1 MAKAVD
7 RFLAA
12 AGISVEVREFPEGTR
27 TAADAAAAIGVEVG
41 QIVKSLLWMA
51 GDEPVLALVAG
62 DRRLDA
68 DRLRDVLG
76 ADAVRSANADEA
88 RAATGFAIGGVPPF
102 GHPAP
107 IRTVMDESFGRF
119 DEVWAAAGT
128 PRDVFRTTPADLAER
143 AGARTAAIAA

>member
-12 AGISVEVREFPEGTR
+12 AGDVEAREFPAGTR

-62 DRRLDA
+62 DRRLDP
-68 DRLRDVLG
+68 DRLRDELG
-76 ADAVRSANADEA
+76 VEAVRSANADEA
-88 RAATGFAIGGVPPF
+88 RAATGFSIGGVPPF

-107 IRTVMDESFGRF
+107 IRTVMDESFSRF

-128 PRDVFRTTPADLAER
+128 PRDVFRTTPAELAER
-143 AGARTAAIAA
+143 AGARLGAIAA